1 MGTGPPGFRT
11 KRIIAVFGGSPKQ
24 PILESAKELGRLV
37 AAHDQILLTGGTRP
51 VLDSV
56 KNAAICGAGSSP
68 WVGVDRK
75 SPVRAEN
82 STESKRGLVISSDLG
97 HARNYLEACMCD
109 AAVVLEGASGTLSE
123 LTCALSLGRPV
134 GFVGPGWKEEYD
146 LDDPMA
152 LDQMAQRTADKF
164 GESSGAIKS
173 LVDRDVLRSGLSRLP
188 PYRYFD
194 LGAEA
199 KVIDWIKSV
208 VPDGERFPGSLPKIQ
223 GYESVAARYNEWLA
237 EHTV

>member
-1 MGTGPPGFRT
+1 MRCYGGRPCMGTGPPGFRT

-97 HARNYLEACMCD
+97 HARNYLSCLQTFRTRL
-109 AAVVLEGASGTLSE
+109 VGGRPPSE
-123 LTCALSLGRPV
+123 LCG
-134 GFVGPGWKEEYD
+134 
-146 LDDPMA
+146 
-152 LDQMAQRTADKF
+152 
-164 GESSGAIKS
+164 
-173 LVDRDVLRSGLSRLP
+173 LRLL
-188 PYRYFD
+188 
-194 LGAEA
+194 
-199 KVIDWIKSV
+199 
-208 VPDGERFPGSLPKIQ
+208 
-223 GYESVAARYNEWLA
+223 
-237 EHTV
+237 